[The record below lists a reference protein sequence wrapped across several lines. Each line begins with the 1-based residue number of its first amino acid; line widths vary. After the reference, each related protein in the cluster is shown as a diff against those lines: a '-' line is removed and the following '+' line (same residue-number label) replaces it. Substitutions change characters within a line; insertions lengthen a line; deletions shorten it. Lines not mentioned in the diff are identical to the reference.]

1 MITGSLK
8 GNMIKQYHSGILC
21 SRPPSIP
28 PPKRGRLSPGEGR
41 AFRNCPVGNFSE
53 GASLQGSIHPLGGIK
68 KEALFNIFFILAS
81 LFVFSSCETKVETIK
96 NADILSLPSITG
108 RNFVTVF
115 NDSGKVQLILRAPLM
130 ETYTNDDSPYTEFT
144 EGILAV
150 FYDGKKDSSG
160 YATAKY
166 ARFTDK
172 KKLWEL
178 RDSVILVNQ
187 TNDRLETEQLFWDQE
202 KDQIYTDR
210 FVKIINVDQTIMGTG
225 FESDIRL
232 TKRRIKN
239 PSGPI
244 YLKEE

>member
-1 MITGSLK
+1 VFTHFNSFGRIRKVVVFKISL
-8 GNMIKQYHSGILC
+8 ISIL
-21 SRPPSIP
+21 
-28 PPKRGRLSPGEGR
+28 
-41 AFRNCPVGNFSE
+41 
-53 GASLQGSIHPLGGIK
+53 
-68 KEALFNIFFILAS
+68 

-96 NADILSLPSITG
+96 SADILALPSITG
-108 RNFVTVF
+108 RDFVTVF

-130 ETYTNDDSPYTEFT
+130 ETYSNDDSPYTEFNK
-144 EGILAV
+144 GILAV
-150 FYDGKKDSSG
+150 FYDGKKDSAG
-160 YATAKY
+160 YAIAKY

-178 RDSVILVNQ
+178 RDSVILVNE

-202 KDQIYTDR
+202 KDLIYTDR
-210 FVKIINVDQTIMGTG
+210 FVKIVNVDQTIFGTG

-244 YLKEE
+244 YLKDEQ